1 MLLFIHFWVETW
13 WQDDLTD
20 EGLSRLC
27 DLVATDRLSMLSL
40 RDNTI
45 EDAGVYALAALLA
58 DCPSMDL
65 VDLSCNGIS
74 GVGARALWRAMR
86 ARPAIRGIVLAD
98 NPVDDEVRV
107 VVVARRGGGGG
118 GENGGVLAGTLLIM
132 VCRYLMTV
140 DVVGL
145 DSRRTI

>member
-1 MLLFIHFWVETW
+1 MSCNNFIHIWVDPW

-98 NPVDDEVRV
+98 NPVDDEVRGD
-107 VVVARRGGGGG
+107 GGCAEGWWWWWWR
-118 GENGGVLAGTLLIM
+118 AGWRVSWEM
-132 VCRYLMTV
+132 VC
-140 DVVGL
+140 
-145 DSRRTI
+145 